1 MSQVLKLSNHI
12 QFLPVIHGNGSF
24 AREIRQQ
31 LLSLPCDCLA
41 VSLPP
46 EFKQTVEDGIKFLP
60 TISLSCQVEQDGE
73 MNYVPIDPSQPVI
86 MGLRIAMQEDIPR
99 HFIDLSA
106 ESYEKKKFRLS
117 RQLCL
122 KKGILRE
129 IYQHSAL
136 NPKAS

>member
-12 QFLPVIHGNGSF
+12 QFLPVIHGSGSF
-24 AREIRQQ
+24 AREIRKL

-46 EFKQTVEDGIKFLP
+46 EFKQTVEDAIKILP

-99 HFIDLSA
+99 QFIDLSA
-106 ESYEKKKFRLS
+106 ESYEKRSFDFPDS
-117 RQLCL
+117 FAL
-122 KKGILRE
+122 KKVS
-129 IYQHSAL
+129 Y
-136 NPKAS
+136 